1 MARMSGEE
9 IKLLIDGAAYLFLNE
24 YELAL
29 AMQKTGWSDREILE
43 RVKYRVVTL
52 GSQGAKVES
61 AAGEFVQV
69 SCPQEKS
76 KTDPT
81 GVGDSFRSGF
91 IAGLAWGVSH
101 ERCAQLGALIATYVI
116 ETLGTQEYRFTR
128 DEFIARFQEAYGNSA
143 ADEVALH
150 LK

>member
-1 MARMSGEE
+1 MSGEE
-9 IKLLIDGAAYLFLNE
+9 IKLLIDGASYLFLNE

-29 AMQKTGWSDREILE
+29 AMQKTGWTDREILE

-52 GSQGAKVES
+52 GSMGAKVES

-69 SCPQEKS
+69 GCPKEKA
-76 KTDPT
+76 KIDPT

-91 IAGLAWGVSH
+91 IAGLAWGLSH

-116 ETLGTQEYRFTR
+116 ETLGTQEYRFTPA
-128 DEFIARFQEAYGNSA
+128 EFVGRFAESYGQSA
-143 ADEVALH
+143 ADEIAVH